1 VTYTVRASPSNA
13 ILKTMWPNFVV
24 HAFRRFASVT
34 AQSFANEKPQVVGY
48 DWFSDQEVAAYDR
61 ACAVDGTGRIDDATW
76 RDLDVRAYLRLV
88 GAQCS
93 IFGRQMLFHRLR
105 AGRNPQDQ
113 ANASLHTLGD
123 PATDLALANTL
134 KTRRQLRCVDT
145 EIAQTLFHGALVSAP
160 QWTARLW
167 MAPYLGIGALALMGL
182 WPGAATAWLAIAYF
196 AFVAFV
202 QVKLYRQLTRWKAQR
217 DAVLAMLDAA
227 RAFGNCG
234 RTTPHAVLGP
244 LGASL
249 PDIQKLITALSP
261 TWVERT
267 PMLAEYAN
275 LFALHEYASFGTRI
289 QCLQDRFAAL
299 RTVYEQLAECEAQL
313 CLMEHLKT
321 CSVVCW
327 VQPAGPRDLRLVD
340 MVNPLVGDAQP
351 LSIDLH
357 GKGAFISG
365 QNGVGKSTFL
375 RGLGLNLLA
384 ARAFGFCYAKEA
396 ELPLLPVWSSIQ
408 NEDSLDTADSLYM
421 AEMRRCETLLAVA
434 ERPTGAVFI
443 LDEIFRGTNHVESV
457 SAAAAVINQL
467 ASRALLVVSSHHLV
481 LAPLLHPKLEALRMV
496 SDPLSTGSLR
506 LEPGLL
512 LETNGIHMM
521 ERYAIPEQ
529 VRATAIQV
537 HDWLAGYMTRPDH
550 FPELL

>member
-1 VTYTVRASPSNA
+1 
-13 ILKTMWPNFVV
+13 M
-24 HAFRRFASVT
+24 
-34 AQSFANEKPQVVGY
+34 GY
-48 DWFSDQEVAAYDR
+48 DWFSDQEVAAYDH
-61 ACAVDGTGRIDDATW
+61 AFVANGAERIDDATW
-76 RDLDVRAYLRLV
+76 RDLDVRAYLRLIA
-88 GAQCS
+88 AQCS

-105 AGRNPQDQ
+105 AGRSPQDL
-113 ANASLHTLGD
+113 ANSALHALDD
-123 PATDLALANTL
+123 PASDLALANTL
-134 KTRRQLRCVDT
+134 KIRHQLRCVDS
-145 EIAQTLFHGALVSAP
+145 EIAQTLFHGALVSVP
-160 QWTARLW
+160 RWTAHLW
-167 MAPYLGIGALALMGL
+167 MAPYVGMVVLALLGL
-182 WPGAATAWLAIAYF
+182 WPGATTAWLAFAYF
-196 AFVAFV
+196 GFSAYT
-202 QVKLYRQLTRWKAQR
+202 QIKLHRPLTRWKSQR
-217 DAVLAMLDAA
+217 DAIIAMLDAA
-227 RAFGNCG
+227 RAFG
-234 RTTPHAVLGP
+234 RTAQTTPHPILHTLGT
-244 LGASL
+244 SL
-249 PDIQKLITALSP
+249 PNIQELITALSP

-275 LFALHEYASFGTRI
+275 LFALHEYATIGTRI
-289 QCLQDRFAAL
+289 QRMQDRFVAL
-299 RTVYEQLAECEAQL
+299 RSVYEQLAECEAQL

-321 CSVVCW
+321 RSVVCW
-327 VQPAGPRDLRLVD
+327 AQPASPRDLHLKD

-365 QNGVGKSTFL
+365 QNCVGKSTFL

-384 ARAFGFCYAKEA
+384 AGAFGFCYAAQA

-434 ERPTGAVFI
+434 ERTAGAMFI

-457 SAAAAVINQL
+457 SAAAAVVNQL
-467 ASRALLVVSSHHLV
+467 ASRALVVVSSHHLV
-481 LAPLLHPKLEALRMV
+481 LAPLLHPKLDALRMV
-496 SDPLSTGSLR
+496 RGTTSTGSLR

-529 VRATAIQV
+529 VRATAVQV
-537 HDWLAGYMTRPDH
+537 HDWLAGHMTRPDR